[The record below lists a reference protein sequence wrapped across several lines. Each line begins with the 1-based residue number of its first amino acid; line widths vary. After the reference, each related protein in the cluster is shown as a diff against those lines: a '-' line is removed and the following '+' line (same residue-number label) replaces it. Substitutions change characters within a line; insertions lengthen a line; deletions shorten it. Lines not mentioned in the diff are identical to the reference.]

1 MKREVVKTP
10 LLFFFFVCVF
20 FVGKSEVESFS
31 RFLVVV
37 VVVVFVGGNNFT
49 FAGFIFFV
57 LSLSLCFSLSVSLS
71 LLRDTSHPQYE
82 QYEYE

>member
-1 MKREVVKTP
+1 MFFLWEKVKSS
-10 LLFFFFVCVF
+10 LVLVF
-20 FVGKSEVESFS
+20 
-31 RFLVVV
+31 VV
-37 VVVVFVGGNNFT
+37 VVVVFVGGVLDNNFT

-57 LSLSLCFSLSVSLS
+57 LSLSLSLFLS